1 MSDSQCGK
9 DMRYHAR
16 RTAHYGSCT
25 SAQKKMLLVLRL
37 ASSRCASA
45 TGGYPTA
52 ERRLHMVGTRLSCPS
67 GIQRLRSLACQP
79 ETLDPSRKRENGT
92 SCSPGKSGDQRTC
105 LMMDSAFDALCTLQP
120 LYICSPR
127 LLSPTTTSSPAHKKD
142 TFADMTHAPPG
153 DQSRIGRELERWAV
167 SAPPKRDFMNM
178 RFS

>member
-9 DMRYHAR
+9 GVHNRPYYSYGQSLDPFADMRYHAR
-16 RTAHYGSCT
+16 RTAHYDSCT

-52 ERRLHMVGTRLSCPS
+52 GRRLHMAGTRLSCPS

-92 SCSPGKSGDQRTC
+92 SCSPGKFGEQRTC
-105 LMMDSAFDALCTLQP
+105 VT
-120 LYICSPR
+120 
-127 LLSPTTTSSPAHKKD
+127 K
-142 TFADMTHAPPG
+142 
-153 DQSRIGRELERWAV
+153 
-167 SAPPKRDFMNM
+167 
-178 RFS
+178 